1 MTDKRKPTPDQRQR
15 VRIREAVD
23 VIPGEI
29 VEAENGQRS
38 RRIVIREALTAGV
51 VNRNGRRYTE
61 QAVRSAVEELQ
72 PKLRTSAG
80 QGRAVLHTADGDP
93 LVGEADHP
101 SDKGGRPALLETVVV
116 WTDVSYDEGS
126 GAVSLTGTIADT
138 QRGRDIQALAEIGL
152 LPGGSLRG
160 NGLSQIVDYGEGQIE
175 EVVELHLT
183 GYDLVLT
190 PSFVNQAV
198 LESKQDAPIQPAP
211 KREEK
216 PHMDIETVRKALGL
230 SESATEADI
239 VAAAQRASDAAKQ
252 LEESRK
258 RDALKI
264 AIDEACK
271 GLPYEAPLA
280 AQFREELAED
290 VADASAVAARASKL
304 RRRYDQLA
312 ASSTLKAQGY
322 SGPLAGVQVAPVF
335 ERETG
340 QPEYARLSH
349 DLAESVLQYRGTES
363 VNLAKPRNANE
374 RVAAMV
380 LKRFDEMYGAQLQR
394 EAKMYAEAHTAT
406 DLTLPYT
413 VSRTINN
420 AVFPSL
426 VATGIFDTAL
436 MQNSPEYLYYESY
449 AEETGLTATVTD
461 EVVAAPA
468 TLGNTSALA
477 NQRVI
482 PGTVVVTNSAASTTY
497 TENTDYTVDYA
508 NGLVWFPASGG
519 AITAS
524 QSLKIDYQYKAIRKG
539 ENAAI
544 ERAKNTLSRISIEAK
559 ADRLAVEI
567 TNEAVV
573 FGRSQLGY
581 DVAARA
587 VANMTN
593 EINRIIDQGL
603 IRLALQAVRS
613 IASNSGGTW
622 TVGATPDYSVGVA
635 TIGKAKVKVLN
646 RNYQPTFALMSAT
659 NSDLIAN
666 WTGFSASGLRPDG
679 AINPAGFIGR
689 IKGLDVFETTQMTD
703 TEIIVGNRELVMF
716 RIFQPL
722 LVKGPFP
729 SYDSNKL
736 KANDQWYIE
745 GFNASAAPVPQ
756 KGAYM
761 VVA

>member
-1 MTDKRKPTPDQRQR
+1 MDKRKHPTDQRQR

-23 VIPGEI
+23 VIRGEI
-29 VEAENGQRS
+29 VEASDGQRS

-61 QAVRSAVEELQ
+61 QAVRAAVQELQ
-72 PKLRTSAG
+72 PKLRESAG
-80 QGRAVLHTADGDP
+80 QGRAILHTADGDP

-116 WTDVSYDEGS
+116 WTDVAYDEAS
-126 GAVSLTGTIADT
+126 RAVSLTGTIADT
-138 QRGRDIQALAEIGL
+138 QRGRDIQALADIGL

-160 NGLSQIVDYGEGQIE
+160 NGISQVVDFGEGQVE

-190 PSFVNQAV
+190 PSFQNTAV
-198 LESKQDAPIQPAP
+198 IESKQDALIQPAIQ
-211 KREEK
+211 REEK
-216 PHMDIETVRKALGL
+216 PQMDIETVRKALGL
-230 SESATEADI
+230 AESATEADI
-239 VAAAQRASDAAKQ
+239 LSAAARAREAAVQ
-252 LEESRK
+252 LEETKK
-258 RDALKI
+258 RDALTR

-271 GLPYEAPLA
+271 GLPYDAALN
-280 AQFREELAED
+280 AQFRDELAED
-290 VADASAVAARASKL
+290 AADASAVAARANKL
-304 RRRYDQLA
+304 RKRYDQLA
-312 ASSTLKAQGY
+312 AASALKSQGY
-322 SGPLAGVQVAPVF
+322 SGPLAGIQVAPVF
-335 ERETG
+335 EKETG
-340 QPEYARLSH
+340 QPAYARLSH
-349 DLAESVLQYRGTES
+349 DLAESVMQHRGGQLFNAAS
-363 VNLAKPRNANE
+363 PRTANE
-374 RVAAMV
+374 RVAAAV
-380 LKRFDEMYGAQLQR
+380 LKRFDELHGAQLQR
-394 EAKMYAEAHTAT
+394 EAQLYAEAHTAT

-413 VSRTINN
+413 ISRTINS

-426 VATGIFDTAL
+426 VATSVFDTAL

-477 NQRVI
+477 AQRVI
-482 PGTVVVTNSAASTTY
+482 PGTVVVTNSAGSTTY
-497 TENTDYTVDYA
+497 TEGTDYTVDYA
-508 NGLVWFPASGG
+508 NGLVFFPASGG

-544 ERAKNTLSRISIEAK
+544 ERSKNTLSRISIEAK

-603 IRLALQAVRS
+603 IRLAIQAVKA

-622 TVGATPDYSVGVA
+622 TVGSTPDYSVGVS

-679 AINPAGFIGR
+679 AINPAGFVGR
-689 IKGLDVFETTQMTD
+689 VKGLDVFETTQMTD

>member
-1 MTDKRKPTPDQRQR
+1 MTTSNTPKPRK
-15 VRIREAVD
+15 VRIRESVSAV
-23 VIPGEI
+23 VGEI
-29 VEAENGQRS
+29 GESQGGARGRT
-38 RRIVIREALTAGV
+38 ITIREAITAGT

-61 QAVRSAVEELQ
+61 AAIRAAVDELR
-72 PKLRTSAG
+72 PLLAESNG
-80 QGRAVLHTADGDP
+80 QGRAAILRTPDGDP

-101 SDKGGRPALLETVVV
+101 SDKLQAPQLLETIVA
-116 WTDVSYDEGS
+116 WTDVSYDDVTR
-126 GAVSLTGTIADT
+126 AVSLTGTIADT
-138 QRGRDIQALAEIGL
+138 QRGRDILALAEIGVF
-152 LPGGSLRG
+152 PGGSLRG
-160 NGLSQIVDYGEGQIE
+160 HGMSQVVDIGESQIE
-175 EVVELHLT
+175 EVTELHVT

-190 PSFVNQAV
+190 PSFVNTSV
-198 LESKQDAPIQPAP
+198 IESVQPAAP
-211 KREEK
+211 QPDTHTE
-216 PHMDIETVRKALGL
+216 DIVNHELMRKALGL
-230 SESATEADI
+230 AESATEADI
-239 VAAAQRASDAAKQ
+239 VAAAQRAGDAAKQ

-258 RDALKI
+258 QDALTR

-271 GLPYEAPLA
+271 GLPYDAALN
-280 AQFREELAED
+280 AQFREELTED
-290 VADASAVAARASKL
+290 TQDATAVASRAARL
-304 RRRYDQLA
+304 RKRFDQVA
-312 ASSTLKAQGY
+312 AAGALKAQGY
-322 SGPLAGVQVAPVF
+322 TGPLASVQVAPVF

-340 QPEYARLSH
+340 QPSYAQPAH
-349 DLAESVLQYRGTES
+349 EFAEAVAARRGVTLFES
-363 VNLAKPRNANE
+363 SKPRTANE
-374 RVAAMV
+374 RLAASV
-380 LKRFDEMYGAQLQR
+380 LKRYDEMYGAQLQR
-394 EAKMYAEAHTAT
+394 EAQLFAEAHTAT

-413 VSRTINN
+413 VSRAINA

-468 TLGNTSALA
+468 TLGNRSALA
-477 NQRVI
+477 AQRVV

-497 TENTDYTVDYA
+497 TEGTDYTVDYA
-508 NGLVWFPASGG
+508 NGLVFFPASGG
-519 AITAS
+519 AITAA

-539 ENAAI
+539 EDAAI
-544 ERAKNTLSRISIEAK
+544 ERAKNTLSRIAIEAK

-567 TNEAVV
+567 TNESIV

-603 IRLALQAVRS
+603 IRLAIQAVKS

-622 TVGATPDYSVGVA
+622 TVGGTPDYSVGVA

-659 NSDLIAN
+659 NSDLIGN

-679 AINPAGFIGR
+679 ALNPTGFVGR

-703 TEIIVGNRELVMF
+703 TDIIVGNRELVMF

-756 KGAYM
+756 KGAFM
-761 VVA
+761 IVA

>member
-1 MTDKRKPTPDQRQR
+1 MDKRKHTPDQRQR

-23 VIPGEI
+23 VIRGEI
-29 VEAENGQRS
+29 VEASDGQRS

-61 QAVRSAVEELQ
+61 QAVRAAVQELQ
-72 PKLRTSAG
+72 PKLRESAG
-80 QGRAVLHTADGDP
+80 QGRAILHTADGDP

-116 WTDVSYDEGS
+116 WTDVAYDEAS
-126 GAVSLTGTIADT
+126 RAVSLTGTIADT
-138 QRGRDIQALAEIGL
+138 QRGRDIQALADIGL

-160 NGLSQIVDYGEGQIE
+160 NGISQVVDFGEGQVE

-190 PSFVNQAV
+190 PSFQNTAV
-198 LESKQDAPIQPAP
+198 IESKQDALIQPAVV
-211 KREEK
+211 REEK
-216 PHMDIETVRKALGL
+216 PQMDIENVRKALGL
-230 SESATEADI
+230 AESATEADI
-239 VAAAQRASDAAKQ
+239 LSAAARAREAAVQ
-252 LEESRK
+252 LEETKK
-258 RDALKI
+258 RDALAH
-264 AIDEACK
+264 AIDESCK
-271 GLPYEAPLA
+271 GLPYDAALN
-280 AQFREELAED
+280 AQFRDELAED
-290 VADASAVAARASKL
+290 VADASAVATRAAKL

-312 ASSTLKAQGY
+312 AASALKSQGY
-322 SGPLAGVQVAPVF
+322 SGPLAGIQVAPVF
-335 ERETG
+335 EKETG
-340 QPEYARLSH
+340 QPAYARLSH
-349 DLAESVLQYRGTES
+349 DLAESVMQHRGGQLF
-363 VNLAKPRNANE
+363 NAAAPRTANE
-374 RVAAMV
+374 RVAAAV
-380 LKRFDEMYGAQLQR
+380 LKRFDELHGAQLQR
-394 EAKMYAEAHTAT
+394 EAQLYAEAHTAT

-413 VSRTINN
+413 ISRTINS

-426 VATGIFDTAL
+426 VATSVFDTAL

-477 NQRVI
+477 AQRVI

-497 TENTDYTVDYA
+497 TEGTDYTVDYA
-508 NGLVWFPASGG
+508 NGLVFFPASGG
-519 AITAS
+519 AITAA

-544 ERAKNTLSRISIEAK
+544 ERSKNTLSRISIEAK

-603 IRLALQAVRS
+603 IRLAIQAVKS

-622 TVGATPDYSVGVA
+622 TVGSTPDYSVGVS

-679 AINPAGFIGR
+679 AINPAGFVGR
-689 IKGLDVFETTQMTD
+689 VKGLDVFETTQMTD

-716 RIFQPL
+716 RVFQPL